1 MNTNELLVGMFLGSV
16 GTIAAL
22 AALYVLGNLLPEPKD
37 WRPVR
42 SEGETDAEYARRYD
56 LAWEGVRTRL
66 NHSRTG
72 FDPPMPDGYLDRL
85 VKRKGVPKAPPPP
98 PPARR
103 RSEVRVYHH
112 TESP

>member
-1 MNTNELLVGMFLGSV
+1 MNELLVGVCLGVV
-16 GTIAAL
+16 GTIVAAVAVYL
-22 AALYVLGNLLPEPKD
+22 MAGLLPEPKE

-42 SEGETDAEYARRYD
+42 AEGETDAEYARRYD

-85 VKRKGVPKAPPPP
+85 VKRRGLPKLPPPP
-98 PPARR
+98 PPPPKK
-103 RSEVRVYHH
+103 RSEVHVYHH
-112 TESP
+112 NGTA